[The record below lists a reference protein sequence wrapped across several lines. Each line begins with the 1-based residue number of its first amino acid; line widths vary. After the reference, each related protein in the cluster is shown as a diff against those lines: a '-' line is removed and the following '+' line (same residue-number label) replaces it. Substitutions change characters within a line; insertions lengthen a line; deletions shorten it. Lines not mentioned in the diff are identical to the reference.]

1 MTSPLTVVRFLPVT
15 ATCAYGVSHNRI
27 LLSLPIQYSIL
38 SALIHVLQISNK
50 SIDYIPFHKAII
62 LKGKGEEDDELKEEL
77 EELQETVKGNF
88 SRISHQ
94 FDDLGVIKHHDAT
107 LIVVNKARCSD
118 VAIALHC
125 KNRSVS

>member
-1 MTSPLTVVRFLPVT
+1 MEL
-15 ATCAYGVSHNRI
+15 ATIS

-38 SALIHVLQISNK
+38 SALIHNVLQISNK

-94 FDDLGVIKHHDAT
+94 FDDLGVSTMMQH
-107 LIVVNKARCSD
+107 
-118 VAIALHC
+118 
-125 KNRSVS
+125 